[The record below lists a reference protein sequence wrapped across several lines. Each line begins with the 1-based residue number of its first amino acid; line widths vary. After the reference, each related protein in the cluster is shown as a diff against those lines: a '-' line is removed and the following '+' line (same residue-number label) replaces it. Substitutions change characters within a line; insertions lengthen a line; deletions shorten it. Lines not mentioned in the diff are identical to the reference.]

1 MSHQPAP
8 PEVIYI
14 IRHGEKP
21 EESAHKR
28 SEPSHRGV
36 DYQGNQD
43 EHSLL
48 PRGWQRSGALAALFD
63 PTLGP
68 LRPGLRV
75 PGRLISPSYGD
86 RSKAGRHRTHQTIS
100 GISDRLGIAIAADFA
115 KGQEPELWAALAK
128 SGPGAVLICWD
139 HAHIPAL
146 ATALPLVD
154 GTVIPKSWPDDRFDV
169 IWTFT
174 LVASDAYSFAQVP
187 QLLLSGDTDTVIAA
201 ETERHTGTPQLAVPR
216 HHGHRTDWPNLS
228 LSPKLDLCCPGR

>member
-1 MSHQPAP
+1 MSHQSAP
-8 PEVIYI
+8 PDVIYI

-21 EESAHKR
+21 EEPAHRRSAPAN
-28 SEPSHRGV
+28 SGV

-63 PTLGP
+63 PAWGP

-75 PGRLISPSYGD
+75 PRMLVSPSYGE

-100 GISDRLGIAIAADFA
+100 GISERLGIAIAADFA
-115 KGQEPELWAALAK
+115 QGQEPELAAALAR

-139 HAHIPAL
+139 HTHIPAL
-146 ATALPLVD
+146 ATALPLVHD
-154 GTVIPKSWPDDRFDV
+154 TVIPKAWPADRFDV
-169 IWTFT
+169 IWAFT

-187 QLLLSGDTDTVIAA
+187 QLLLSGDRDTVIAV
-201 ETERHTGTPQLAVPR
+201 G
-216 HHGHRTDWPNLS
+216 
-228 LSPKLDLCCPGR
+228 